1 MKMYEPQRLHPA
13 AILEFLI
20 GNLYKLVQAMLPLML
35 LALGNS
41 VIRRWLIVILP
52 VMLVCFIIYGTL
64 YWLRYVYYVQDNELR
79 LEFGVIVR
87 KKRYISFERI
97 QTVQVSAGVIQ
108 RLFGLVKLQVE
119 TAGSGSKAELSLPAV
134 SRAKAE
140 ALQMIL
146 QNTTG
151 FKPAVADEAD
161 LQKFQLTTS
170 ALLLLGS
177 TSNSLGV
184 VLAGMLAV
192 VSQLD
197 KVIPGQNIWERFEK
211 YASHV
216 LSETVG
222 TIILIL
228 AAVFLLAWLL
238 SLLGNII
245 LFGGFT
251 LIRDGDNLKISRG
264 LLEKKQLTIPIRRI
278 QAIRLVEGILRQ
290 PLGMVSIKVVTISN
304 TGEKGEGN
312 VIMPIIALNQAEDF
326 LRQIVPEFW
335 VSLDTNPL
343 PLRSRMR
350 YILINL
356 IPALVMVILASYFL
370 PYGYLSLFLLP
381 LAFGLGYLQYRDAGL
396 KLQDGKLII
405 RSRTLGRVSTI
416 IPRPKIQSL
425 SITHT
430 YFQARKKLTTLKISI
445 ASGTVATW
453 VNLVGMD
460 EKRSLMISQWFSRSP
475 GLEPKPTTPSV

>member
-1 MKMYEPQRLHPA
+1 MYEPHRLHPA

-20 GNLYKLVQAMLPLML
+20 TNIYKLVQAMLPLML

-41 VIRRWLIVILP
+41 VIRKWLIVILP
-52 VMLVCFIIYGTL
+52 LMLLCFIIYGAL
-64 YWLRYVYYVQDNELR
+64 YWLRYVYYIQDHELR

-119 TAGSGSKAELSLPAV
+119 TAGSGSNAELSLPAV

-151 FKPAVADEAD
+151 FKSAVANEED
-161 LQKFQLTTS
+161 LQQFQLTTP

-177 TSNSLGV
+177 TSNSLGL
-184 VLAGMLAV
+184 VLAGMLTII
-192 VSQLD
+192 SQLD
-197 KVIPGQNIWERFEK
+197 KLIPGENIWERFSE
-211 YASHV
+211 YAGQV

-222 TIILIL
+222 TILLIL
-228 AAVFLLAWLL
+228 VAVFLLAWLL

-245 LFGGFT
+245 LFGGFS
-251 LIRDGDNLKISRG
+251 LKRDGDNLKISRG

-278 QAIRLVEGILRQ
+278 QAVRLVEGILRQ

-312 VIMPIIALNQAEDF
+312 VIMPIIALSEAEDF
-326 LRQIVPEFW
+326 LRKVVPEFY
-335 VSLDTNPL
+335 VSLDTEPL
-343 PLRSRMR
+343 PLRSRIR
-350 YILINL
+350 YIAINL

-370 PYGYLSLFLLP
+370 PYGYLSLILLP
-381 LAFGLGYLQYRDAGL
+381 LALGLGKIQYRDAGL
-396 KLQDGKLII
+396 KVQDGIMLI

-425 SITHT
+425 SITYT
-430 YFQARKKLTTLKISI
+430 YFQARNTLTTLKISI

-453 VNLVGMD
+453 VKLVGMD
-460 EKRSLMISQWFSRSP
+460 ENRSLVISQWFSRSL
-475 GLEPKPTTPSV
+475 G